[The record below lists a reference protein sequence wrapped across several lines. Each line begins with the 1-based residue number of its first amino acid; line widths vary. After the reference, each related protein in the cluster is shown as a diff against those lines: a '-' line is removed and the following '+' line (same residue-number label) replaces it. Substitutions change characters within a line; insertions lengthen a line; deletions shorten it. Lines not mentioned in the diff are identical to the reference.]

1 MYWDGGGRQSFSW
14 PGSGRTARAKIR
26 KTQENA
32 CFSLLSQVIPRSGG
46 GEGARLFAEEA
57 LSLFC
62 RAFEIAETGVLK
74 TRLGAEVDTDEFGRW
89 EYVATGWSS
98 KGLLLTL

>member
-1 MYWDGGGRQSFSW
+1 
-14 PGSGRTARAKIR
+14 
-26 KTQENA
+26 
-32 CFSLLSQVIPRSGG
+32 
-46 GEGARLFAEEA
+46 LFAEEA